1 MRTAACSSRLLCAGS
16 DLLLYLIPEKM
27 KLVNYLKGDKVIWA
41 IMFLLSLLSVLV
53 VYSAVV
59 TLAHKFKQGNTE
71 FFLVKQIA
79 LISLGFVIAYLFHR
93 IRYTV
98 FSKVAQVG
106 LFACVPL
113 LLYTLLKGVSQGDA
127 SRWIEI
133 PGLGLTFQSSDVA
146 KLVLLI
152 YVARVLTIKGKTLT
166 DLRSVFRHL
175 LLPIGVICLLILPA
189 NFSTA
194 ALLFFNCFLLMFIG
208 GIHIR
213 ILAKIA
219 GICLLAAVLFFSWV
233 WILPESI
240 PGGRGTTWKSR
251 IENFSKGDSKS
262 NYQSEQ
268 AKIAIATGGV
278 IGKGPGNSTQRAFL
292 PQASSDFIYAII
304 IEEYGLMAGFVLLF
318 LYMVLLY
325 RGIKILRD
333 NDKPFGALVAIGL
346 AFSLVFQ
353 ALVNMAVA
361 VNLFPVT
368 GQPLPLVSMGGTS
381 LWFTMISLGIILSIS
396 RTTEDKGEEKLEAA

>member
-1 MRTAACSSRLLCAGS
+1 
-16 DLLLYLIPEKM
+16 M
-27 KLVNYLKGDKVIWA
+27 KLFNHLKGDKVIWA

-59 TLAHKFKQGNTE
+59 TLAHKFKQGNSE
-71 FFLVKQIA
+71 FYLVKQVIFFVV
-79 LISLGFVIAYLFHR
+79 GFVIAYWVHKLK
-93 IRYTV
+93 YTV

-106 LFACVPL
+106 LVFCVPL
-113 LLYTLLKGVSQGDA
+113 LIYTLLKGVSAGDA
-127 SRWIEI
+127 QRWIWI
-133 PGLGLTFQSSDVA
+133 PGLKLTFQSSDLA
-146 KLVLLI
+146 KLVLII
-152 YVARVLTIKGKTLT
+152 YVARILAVKGKELV
-166 DLRSVFRHL
+166 DFKSVFRQL
-175 LLPIGVICLLILPA
+175 LVPIGIICALILPA

-194 ALLFFNCFLLMFIG
+194 AILFFNCLVLMFVG
-208 GIHIR
+208 GINIKIILKILGIC
-213 ILAKIA
+213 ILAGA
-219 GICLLAAVLFFSWV
+219 LFFSWV
-233 WILPESI
+233 WLLPESI

-251 IENFSKGDSKS
+251 IENFSSGDAQS

-304 IEEYGLMAGFVLLF
+304 IEEYGLLSGFVLLF
-318 LYMVLLY
+318 LYMILLY

-333 NDKPFGALVAIGL
+333 NDKPFGAFVAIGL

-381 LWFTMISLGIILSIS
+381 MIFTMIALGIILSIS
-396 RTTEDKGEEKLEAA
+396 RAVEDKTEEKLETT